1 MRKIFTSL
9 KSVVSAVVIAAMA
22 FSVSCSY
29 DDTAINQRVDKV
41 EKDLAALTER
51 VGALESKLQTEVD
64 ALKALIDGKVV
75 IVDVIAGEDG
85 TTVIKLSDGK
95 TITVVN
101 ECKYVA
107 CDHEC
112 TPCDCDNLKY
122 RVVDGVLEVSADGET
137 WIPVNPEENPC
148 DCDNLL
154 YRVIDGV
161 LEVSAD
167 GETWVAING
176 VAADQVV
183 VDVVLNEDGTA
194 TIKLATGEQFTT
206 IKAELIE
213 CEAARTGV
221 YVLAGSSREVAFS
234 VNDAVVDINIMNQ
247 PFGWSATVEEA
258 AEAPEAGDGGAIAPM
273 PLAAGGKNYVVKIN
287 GPAATLKEAAKEGV
301 VSVHF
306 NTAAGAC
313 KVLSIDVNLAE
324 LTLSVDG
331 AGNITLTNS
340 VVATTSHPMM
350 GSRTDFAD
358 FHIGIVDAAD
368 YATYGDHI
376 FAETFYEE
384 DGEYMYRANVA
395 STKRTGG
402 FFNVIDEPMW
412 YEEGVCEIESYT
424 LTPDQ
429 LAKAFYPYYEFELGK
444 EYIIFV
450 TSESEMVNGVEH
462 PVLTN
467 ADKGNYK
474 RVSVQAKIV
483 EDSITWNDATAEF
496 NLAGFDL
503 FVVGWV
509 PVADLQDLVTNG
521 VASDVD
527 SALGTYVKGNGIMS
541 SGAIIPATN
550 GTLKLSELA
559 NISMTGWAPE
569 LNSGAEHVFFVYA
582 FNGMTEM
589 EIYMH
594 QFNAANLYNFG
605 TFSTA
610 ALKLGEFDAKP
621 EFELVSLEEKNVEVK
636 ATFGE
641 DVKTVAYTW
650 SKDSYLDPEKAAEF
664 ILGSVYTEFVT
675 FDEYTTSVNATK
687 YEYYGIPESY
697 YLCVLAINADG
708 EYVYV
713 EFDVHAE
720 QGEGGGE
727 EPETPAAPT
736 IDKIQWNSAK
746 ASGGV
751 NGYPLYLEFGSV
763 EGYTLNLGGYID
775 IEYPDQPYLNGAWY
789 INYSYNSSFN
799 AGMSYLSSPD
809 YNYTYF
815 VADYGYISISESE
828 GKYWV
833 YFSGVK
839 LSGDDATYSFGIAC
853 DIEGLI
859 LPSEYKVPEG
869 LFVPVRAEVQGLAD
883 TDSNWKAWFY
893 DASENC
899 LAVEGYWDLDAAAYG
914 AKGQYIPVG
923 GEPVAITVTKTQTPI
938 ANGTDQYYFN
948 FEATWE
954 GGSVKMQAL
963 SLPVT
968 AKVEQEIVGDF
979 ELVESGIVG
988 YTGWAN
994 LFFKDA
1000 NGTGYCVSLTHSS
1013 IDGSDP
1019 VIPSGTYT
1027 WTKESE
1033 DDFTLY
1039 GDGCTY
1045 YCDEVVVVNNGDGT
1059 YVITIKNIDKAGKNG
1074 IFTGEF
1080 GTLVW

>member
-64 ALKALIDGKVV
+64 ALEALIDGKVV

-112 TPCDCDNLKY
+112 IPCDHECTPCDCDNLKY

-137 WIPVNPEENPC
+137 WVPVNPQENPC

-213 CEAARTGV
+213 CEAARNGL
-221 YVLAGSSREVAFS
+221 YVLPGETKEVALA

-258 AEAPEAGDGGAIAPM
+258 AEAPEAGDEGGVAPM

-687 YEYYGIPESY
+687 YEYYGIPENY
-697 YLCVLAINADG
+697 FLCVLAINGAG

-713 EFDVHAE
+713 EFDVHGE

-727 EPETPAAPT
+727 EPETPVEPEEPVEA
-736 IDKIQWNSAK
+736 SAK
-746 ASGGV
+746 ASLVTDTTFGGFNPYDV
-751 NGYPLYLEFGSV
+751 TFSFENGDQVIVRFNTLGKEYLHLGNWQSDSWQEPHYISQVKYNGELATITACNVAYENGAYVVAMSVYEYTNYATLNYTFTGAIEGLIAPEACDCLEEPEPEPEPETPSDEDYSDIFQDGTQDHPYYYKAAVTPASGYYEIRFTSEAEGAKPLYLETFNNLVSAITTGAIV
-763 EGYTLNLGGYID
+763 ESNNWYSGY
-775 IEYPDQPYLNGAWY
+775 
-789 INYSYNSSFN
+789 YNE
-799 AGMSYLSSPD
+799 AQTKVDLE
-809 YNYTYF
+809 
-815 VADYGYISISESE
+815 ES
-828 GKYWV
+828 
-833 YFSGVK
+833 
-839 LSGDDATYSFGIAC
+839 T
-853 DIEGLI
+853 
-859 LPSEYKVPEG
+859 
-869 LFVPVRAEVQGLAD
+869 
-883 TDSNWKAWFY
+883 
-893 DASENC
+893 
-899 LAVEGYWDLDAAAYG
+899 
-914 AKGQYIPVG
+914 
-923 GEPVAITVTKTQTPI
+923 ITVTTINSTCLSFDEIALKTDD
-938 ANGTDQYYFN
+938 GFVYYRC
-948 FEATWE
+948 
-954 GGSVKMQAL
+954 
-963 SLPVT
+963 PV
-968 AKVEQEIVGDF
+968 VQF
-979 ELVESGIVG
+979 
-988 YTGWAN
+988 
-994 LFFKDA
+994 
-1000 NGTGYCVSLTHSS
+1000 
-1013 IDGSDP
+1013 
-1019 VIPSGTYT
+1019 
-1027 WTKESE
+1027 
-1033 DDFTLY
+1033 
-1039 GDGCTY
+1039 
-1045 YCDEVVVVNNGDGT
+1045 
-1059 YVITIKNIDKAGKNG
+1059 
-1074 IFTGEF
+1074 
-1080 GTLVW
+1080 

>member
-75 IVDVIAGEDG
+75 IVDVITGEDG
-85 TTVIKLSDGK
+85 KTTIKLSNGES
-95 TITVVN
+95 ITVVN

-112 TPCDCDNLKY
+112 IPCDHECTPCDCDNLQY

-137 WIPVNPEENPC
+137 WIPVNPQENPC

-154 YRVIDGV
+154 YRVVEGV

-213 CEAARTGV
+213 CEAARNGL
-221 YVLAGSSREVAFS
+221 YVLPGETKEVALA

-273 PLAAGGKNYVVKIN
+273 PLAAGGKNYVLTIN
-287 GPAATLKEAAKEGV
+287 GPAASLKEAAKEGV

-402 FFNVIDEPMW
+402 LFNVIDEPMW

-509 PVADLQDLVTNG
+509 PVAELQDLVTNG

-527 SALGTYVKGNGIMS
+527 SALGTYVQGNGIMS

-550 GTLKLSELA
+550 GTMKLSELA

-569 LNSGAEHVFFVYA
+569 LSSGTEHVFFVYA

-594 QFNAANLYNFG
+594 QFNAANLYKFG

-610 ALKLGEFDAKP
+610 ALKLSDFDAEAK
-621 EFELVSLEEKNVEVK
+621 FELVSLEEKNVEVK

-650 SKDSYLDPEKAAEF
+650 SKTSYMDPEEAAAF
-664 ILGSVYTEFVT
+664 ILDNVYTEFVT

-687 YEYYGIPESY
+687 FEYYGIPENY
-697 YLCVLAINADG
+697 FLCVLAITAEG

-720 QGEGGGE
+720 QGEPE
-727 EPETPAAPT
+727 EPETPVEPEEPVEA
-736 IDKIQWNSAK
+736 SAK
-746 ASGGV
+746 ASLVTDTTFGGFNPYDV
-751 NGYPLYLEFGSV
+751 TFSFENGDQVIVRFNTLGTQYLHLGNWQTDSWQEPHYISQVKYNGEQATITACNVAYENDAYVVTFSVFEYTNYATLNYTFTGAIEGLIAPEACDCLKEPEPEPEAPSDDVDYSDIFQDGTQDHPYYYKAAVTPASGYYEIRFTSEAEGAKPLYLETFNDLVSAITTGAIV
-763 EGYTLNLGGYID
+763 ESNNWYSGY
-775 IEYPDQPYLNGAWY
+775 
-789 INYSYNSSFN
+789 YNE
-799 AGMSYLSSPD
+799 AQTKVDLE
-809 YNYTYF
+809 
-815 VADYGYISISESE
+815 ES
-828 GKYWV
+828 
-833 YFSGVK
+833 
-839 LSGDDATYSFGIAC
+839 T
-853 DIEGLI
+853 
-859 LPSEYKVPEG
+859 
-869 LFVPVRAEVQGLAD
+869 
-883 TDSNWKAWFY
+883 
-893 DASENC
+893 
-899 LAVEGYWDLDAAAYG
+899 
-914 AKGQYIPVG
+914 
-923 GEPVAITVTKTQTPI
+923 ITVTTINSTCLSFDEIALKTD
-938 ANGTDQYYFN
+938 NGFVYYRC
-948 FEATWE
+948 
-954 GGSVKMQAL
+954 
-963 SLPVT
+963 PV
-968 AKVEQEIVGDF
+968 VQF
-979 ELVESGIVG
+979 
-988 YTGWAN
+988 
-994 LFFKDA
+994 
-1000 NGTGYCVSLTHSS
+1000 
-1013 IDGSDP
+1013 
-1019 VIPSGTYT
+1019 
-1027 WTKESE
+1027 
-1033 DDFTLY
+1033 
-1039 GDGCTY
+1039 
-1045 YCDEVVVVNNGDGT
+1045 
-1059 YVITIKNIDKAGKNG
+1059 
-1074 IFTGEF
+1074 
-1080 GTLVW
+1080 